1 MPRIAGRLLPVLLL
15 AAGLALPASAVPA
28 AALPAS
34 DPAATALAAGAT
46 AGARAGAV
54 LETRIIGRSVE
65 GRPIL
70 AWRLGD
76 PTSPV
81 KAVFL
86 ATIHGN
92 EAQPA
97 RILAD
102 LRDGRPI
109 TGADVWVVPYLN
121 PDGYQHHSRRNAA
134 GVDLNRNFPVHWIRQ
149 FGSYDSGPSAA
160 SEPETRAIMAFLAAV
175 RPRWVVSFHQP
186 LYGVDRSYAKTRRLA
201 HRLSRYLHL
210 PRKRFTCNNG
220 CHGTLTQWFNA
231 TQPGRAITVE
241 YGARMTWRQKQ
252 VTGPRG
258 LLRTIHARR

>member
-1 MPRIAGRLLPVLLL
+1 MRRLSGLLLPLLLL
-15 AAGLALPASAVPA
+15 AAGLALPAGARADEATGTVPA
-28 AALPAS
+28 
-34 DPAATALAAGAT
+34 
-46 AGARAGAV
+46 ARAGAV
-54 LETRIIGRSVE
+54 VETRVIGQSLE
-65 GRPIL
+65 GRPIV
-70 AWRLGD
+70 AWHLGD

-97 RILAD
+97 RILAN

-109 TGADVWVVPYLN
+109 TGADIWVVPYLN
-121 PDGYQHHSRRNAA
+121 PDGYAHHDRHNAA
-134 GVDLNRNFPVHWIRQ
+134 GVDLNRNYPVHWIRQ
-149 FGSYDSGPSAA
+149 FGSFDSGPAPA
-160 SEPETRAIMAFLAAV
+160 SEPETRAMMAFLAEV
-175 RPRWVVSFHQP
+175 RPRWVISFHQP

-241 YGARMTWRQKQ
+241 YGARMTWRQKN
-252 VTGPRG
+252 VIGPRG